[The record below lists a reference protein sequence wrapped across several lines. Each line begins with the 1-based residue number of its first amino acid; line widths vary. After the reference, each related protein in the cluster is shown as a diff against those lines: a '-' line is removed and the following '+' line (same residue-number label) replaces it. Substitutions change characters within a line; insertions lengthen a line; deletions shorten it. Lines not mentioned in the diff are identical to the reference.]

1 MNSGCD
7 LCPSRYR
14 DRGWRDQI
22 GAASL
27 DRYRGHPTAER
38 TRLPETIRV
47 LDAFHV
53 VRLSNHVVDEARRQV
68 QQTLGLRGHRG

>member
-1 MNSGCD
+1 MSLPD
-7 LCPSRYR
+7 R

-38 TRLPETIRV
+38 TCLPDAIRV

-53 VRLSNHVVDEARRQV
+53 VRLTGDQVVDEVRLV
-68 QQTLGLRGHRG
+68 QQILGLRDHPE

>member
-7 LCPSRYR
+7 VCASPYR

-38 TRLPETIRV
+38 TCLPDAIRV

>member
-7 LCPSRYR
+7 VCHSPYR

-38 TRLPETIRV
+38 TCLPDAIRV

-53 VRLSNHVVDEARRQV
+53 VRLTGDQAVNEVRLV
-68 QQTLGLRGHRG
+68 QQILGLRDHPE

>member
-1 MNSGCD
+1 MDSGCD
-7 LCPSRYR
+7 VCRSPYR

-22 GAASL
+22 AAASL

-53 VRLSNHVVDEARRQV
+53 VRLGNHVVDEARRQV
-68 QQTLGLRGHRG
+68 QQTLGLRDHRG